1 MGKRIVIMAG
11 GTGGHVFPALAVAAL
26 LKEKGW
32 QVSWLGTHKGLESR
46 VIPENGIEIDWL
58 SVAGVRGKGLT
69 AKISAVIMLF
79 KACMQAMKILRQR
92 KPDVV
97 LGMGGFVAGP
107 GGLMAKLLG
116 IPLIIHEQNRVPG
129 TTNRLLAL
137 LANRV
142 LEAFPDSFSGKVKA
156 NCTGN
161 PLRKAFL
168 AAAGNKHKPF
178 ENEFR
183 ILIVGGSQG
192 AQILNETVPEA
203 IAEFQKSGFGT
214 QSVKIKHQTGA
225 VMLPQVESRYQALGI
240 NAEVNAFFE
249 DMVAA
254 YQWAD
259 LVICRAGAMTVSEVA
274 AMGAPAIFIPL
285 PSAIDDHQTANARY
299 LTDAGA
305 GLLLMQKD
313 LNPVT
318 LAEHITMALKKLAV
332 MRVAA
337 QHCARLD
344 ATAVVADYCIAEA
357 GL

>member
-1 MGKRIVIMAG
+1 MAG
-11 GTGGHVFPALAVAAL
+11 GTGGHVFPALAVAL
-26 LKEKGW
+26 ELMEKGW
-32 QVSWLGTHKGLESR
+32 QVSWLGIQKGLESR

-69 AKISAVIMLF
+69 AKITAVFMLF
-79 KACMQAMKILRQR
+79 RACVQALKILRKR

-116 IPLIIHEQNRVPG
+116 IPLIIHEQNRIPG
-129 TTNRLLAL
+129 TTNRLLAR
-137 LANRV
+137 LANQV
-142 LEAFPDSFSGKVKA
+142 LEAFPGSFSGKVKA
-156 NCTGN
+156 KCTGN
-161 PLRKAFL
+161 PLRKRFL
-168 AAAGNKHKPF
+168 TAL
-178 ENEFR
+178 ENRRRLSEDEVR
-183 ILIVGGSQG
+183 ILIFGGSQG
-192 AQILNETVPEA
+192 AQILNETVPDA
-203 IAEFQKSGFGT
+203 IAEFQRSGLAT
-214 QSVKIKHQTGA
+214 QSVQIKHQTGA
-225 VMLPQVESRYQALGI
+225 AMLSRVESRYQALGI
-240 NAEVNAFFE
+240 KAETSAFID

-274 AMGAPAIFIPL
+274 AMGVPAIFVPL
-285 PSAIDDHQTANARY
+285 PGAIDDHQTANARY

-305 GLLLMQKD
+305 GLLLMQNN

-318 LAEHITMALKKLAV
+318 LAEHITKALKKLAV
-332 MRVAA
+332 MSVAA

-344 ATAVVADYCIAEA
+344 ATAVVAESCIAEA